1 MPNGNIPSG
10 DSSPVSPPVDNT
22 TPHPSAGTALQPSGP
37 YMNRN
42 MDILM
47 PTVLTGP
54 SGSEK
59 GQITAPVPSTAVR
72 STSFNLADFENEQ
85 DPFDNLE
92 LKTLDDMAEL
102 NKVLQGAQGP
112 KSQPENQDG
121 PSIGSSTQQGQAVQT
136 TEYTSTEQ
144 QQSQSQPANPSASS
158 FQQTQVAA
166 ATQALSD
173 LSVQQPTA
181 LNIKDV
187 EYPDFDSLETPDIS
201 LTEHSYSIA
210 SQKTDATQVKY
221 SMSGASN
228 QDQSQVYIESGSYPS
243 VSFSNRGNSQ
253 VTGQGPQVMGQ
264 GQGPASMAGSSQRT
278 GSPYN
283 YAPMPPISTAGYTPP
298 QSIPTLHHQ
307 QAGSS
312 QQQGAHFN
320 MNSSQAYTNYNANSN
335 KPLDTNAQQQSVI
348 NGLNT
353 SLASRGFP
361 QYTPY
366 NNPWGLPPTSNTANS
381 TNPWA
386 PAQSSSQVAGTN
398 TNPWTGSSGTQLT
411 STNPWGPPSQYTNE
425 PGQSQSSYGLL
436 RHRTRSQ
443 PDLTRLLDQPA
454 TKVMPTSHTPPP
466 VSVNRTKTPP
476 PVPVYRTKTPPPRP
490 STQQVI
496 CIITGYNTQ

>member
-1 MPNGNIPSG
+1 MTNA
-10 DSSPVSPPVDNT
+10 T
-22 TPHPSAGTALQPSGP
+22 TPPTANTALQPSGP

-54 SGSEK
+54 SGAEK
-59 GQITAPVPSTAVR
+59 GQISAPLPNTAVR

-112 KSQPENQDG
+112 KAQSDNQTRPASG
-121 PSIGSSTQQGQAVQT
+121 APTQQGQAGQIA
-136 TEYTSTEQ
+136 EHASTEQ

-158 FQQTQVAA
+158 FHQTQVAA
-166 ATQALSD
+166 ATQALRD

-201 LTEHSYSIA
+201 LTDPSYSIA
-210 SQKTDATQVKY
+210 SQNSDATQVKY
-221 SMSGASN
+221 SMSGAPN
-228 QDQSQVYIESGSYPS
+228 HDQSQVYIQSGSFPS
-243 VSFSNRGNSQ
+243 VSFSNRENSQ
-253 VTGQGPQVMGQ
+253 VTAQGSQVMGQ
-264 GQGPASMAGSSQRT
+264 SQGSASMTSSSQRT

-298 QSIPTLHHQ
+298 QPIQTLHHQ

-312 QQQGAHFN
+312 QQQGAHYN
-320 MNSSQAYTNYNANSN
+320 INSSQTYTNYNANSN

-366 NNPWGLPPTSNTANS
+366 NNPWGLPPTSSAANS
-381 TNPWA
+381 SNPWA
-386 PAQSSSQVAGTN
+386 PAQSSSQVGGSN
-398 TNPWTGSSGTQLT
+398 TNPWSGSSGTQLT
-411 STNPWGPPSQYTNE
+411 STNPWGPPSQYTND
-425 PGQSQSSYGLL
+425 PSQSQSSYGLL

-454 TKVMPTSHTPPP
+454 TRVMPTSHTPPP
-466 VSVNRTKTPP
+466 VPVNRTKTPP
-476 PVPVYRTKTPPPRP
+476 PIPMHRTKTPPPRP

-496 CIITGYNTQ
+496 CFEY